1 MSETCPKM
9 FGFSRLSAEG
19 KVGVATGVVF
29 FSMLVSRTVLSE
41 RVDMMTRAR
50 LFRVQFVLLIS
61 SLLLLGSIYIWKRV
75 VTRLC
80 GARPPDTA
88 AAAWAHRC
96 WRAVVLMFLVLA
108 HCSYL
113 CMFYLVH
120 TEPHWLSMLSFSCLG
135 VYVILLF
142 FLMLFGLSS
151 RMLQMFS
158 KGSSVMVVV
167 VSSSARQSVLALVM
181 TALLT
186 VYGLLNAAQPP
197 QLVEVEVPLEKL
209 PASMDGLKVVLLSD
223 IHLGP
228 TVGRSQ
234 LQRIVTMV
242 NQLEPDVVVIVGD
255 LTDSQ
260 VTRLRTAAEPLAL
273 LRPRLGSYFVTGNH
287 EYYTADVDNWFEFLR
302 SKGIEPL
309 HNSHA
314 RVFRPGQTQDWF
326 CLAGIDDL
334 EASMLR
340 YPGHG
345 MDVEKALSGCS
356 EDRPIVLLAHQPH
369 AAKQALQQRPD
380 INLVLS
386 GHTHA
391 GQLFPLTV
399 LAFLMNP
406 YFCGLYRIS
415 ENTMIYVTPGTVY
428 YGIPMRI
435 GSRAEI
441 TQITLKSH

>member
-1 MSETCPKM
+1 M

-29 FSMLVSRTVLSE
+29 FSMLISRTVLSE
-41 RVDMMTRAR
+41 RVDVGTRAR
-50 LFRVQFVLLIS
+50 LFRAQFLLLIN
-61 SLLLLGSIYIWKRV
+61 SLLLLGSLYIWKHV

-80 GARPPDTA
+80 GARLPA
-88 AAAWAHRC
+88 ASGASARAWPHRC
-96 WRAVVLMFLVLA
+96 WRAAVLLFLVLA

-113 CMFYLVH
+113 SMFYLVG
-120 TEPHWLSMLSFSCLG
+120 TEPHWLSLLSFSCLG

-142 FLMLFGLSS
+142 LLMVFGFAN
-151 RMLQMFS
+151 RMLQMFC
-158 KGSSVMVVV
+158 KGSVVA
-167 VSSSARQSVLALVM
+167 VSSSGRQTVLALMMTVM
-181 TALLT
+181 LAA
-186 VYGLLNAAQPP
+186 YGLFNGAQPP
-197 QLVEVEVPLEKL
+197 QVVEVEVPLEKL

-260 VTRLRTAAEPLAL
+260 VTRLRMAAEPLAL
-273 LRPRLGSYFVTGNH
+273 LRPRLGSYFATGNH
-287 EYYTADVDNWFEFLR
+287 EYYTADVDGWFEFLR

-314 RVFRPGQTQDWF
+314 RVSRPGQTQDWF

-345 MDVEKALSGCS
+345 MDVEKAVSGCS
-356 EDRPIVLLAHQPH
+356 EERPIVLLAHQPH
-369 AAKQALQQRPD
+369 AAKQVLQQRPD
-380 INLVLS
+380 ISLVLS

-391 GQLFPLTV
+391 GQLFPLTI
-399 LAFLMNP
+399 LAFLVNP
-406 YFCGLYRIS
+406 YFCGLYRVS
-415 ENTMIYVTPGTVY
+415 EHTLIYVTPGTVY

-441 TQITLKSH
+441 TQITLRSA